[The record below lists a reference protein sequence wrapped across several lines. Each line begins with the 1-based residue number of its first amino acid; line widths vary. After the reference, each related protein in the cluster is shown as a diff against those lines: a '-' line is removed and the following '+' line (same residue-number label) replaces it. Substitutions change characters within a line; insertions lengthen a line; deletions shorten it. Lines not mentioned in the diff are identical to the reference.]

1 MDKEINDVVNSITSS
16 EAYKKCLEIKEKMK
30 DNTDVNTRVNKI
42 KKLQKEYIRSND
54 DSILK
59 ELDILK
65 EELNSIPIY
74 YMYNQYLEEVNQM
87 ISYVN
92 DELNNYFNNLF
103 N

>member
-1 MDKEINDVVNSITSS
+1 MDKVIDDVVNSITNS

-30 DNTDVNTRVNKI
+30 DNTDISTRVNKI
-42 KKLQKEYIRSND
+42 KRLQKEYIRSND
-54 DSILK
+54 ENILK

-74 YMYNQYLEEVNQM
+74 HMYNQYLEEVNQM

-92 DELNNYFNNLF
+92 DKLNNYFNNLF

>member
-1 MDKEINDVVNSITSS
+1 MDKVIDDVVNSITNS

-30 DNTDVNTRVNKI
+30 DNTDISTRVNKI
-42 KKLQKEYIRSND
+42 KRLQKEYIRSND
-54 DSILK
+54 ENILK
-59 ELDILK
+59 ELDNLK

-74 YMYNQYLEEVNQM
+74 HMYNQYLEEVNQM

>member
-1 MDKEINDVVNSITSS
+1 MDKEIDDVVNTITNT
-16 EAYKKCLEIKEKMK
+16 EAYKKCIEIKEKMK
-30 DNTDVNTRVNKI
+30 DNTDINSKVNKI

-54 DSILK
+54 DSILE

-65 EELNSIPIY
+65 EELNNIPIY
-74 YMYNQYLEEVNQM
+74 HMYNQYLEEVNQM

>member
-1 MDKEINDVVNSITSS
+1 MDKVIDDVVNSITNS

-30 DNTDVNTRVNKI
+30 DNTDISTRVNKI
-42 KKLQKEYIRSND
+42 KRLQKKYIRSND
-54 DSILK
+54 ENILK

-74 YMYNQYLEEVNQM
+74 HMYNQYLEEVNQM

>member
-1 MDKEINDVVNSITSS
+1 MDKVIDDVVNSITNS

-30 DNTDVNTRVNKI
+30 DNTDISTRVNKI
-42 KKLQKEYIRSND
+42 KRLQKEYIRSND
-54 DSILK
+54 ENILK

-74 YMYNQYLEEVNQM
+74 HMYNQYLEEVNQM

>member
-1 MDKEINDVVNSITSS
+1 MDKVIDDVVNSITNS

-30 DNTDVNTRVNKI
+30 DNTDINSRVNKI
-42 KKLQKEYIRSND
+42 NRLQKQYIRSND
-54 DSILK
+54 ENILK

-74 YMYNQYLEEVNQM
+74 HMYNQYLEEVNQM